1 MQFYVDPFLWGG
13 GEVGYLILGE
23 YQKLKNS
30 KSSWVEVRYFNTY
43 RWYRVKSRRKE
54 NLSNDNQPNDKK
66 VLYLAIGMQEL
77 VPLHIFKLTML
88 YT

>member
-1 MQFYVDPFLWGG
+1 MRG

-54 NLSNDNQPNDKK
+54 NLSNDNLPNAKK
-66 VLYLAIGMQEL
+66 VLYLAIGMQKL

>member
-1 MQFYVDPFLWGG
+1 M
-13 GEVGYLILGE
+13 LGDS
-23 YQKLKNS
+23 NS